1 MVHAMNGHSGKGF
14 ALPELMITVAILGI
28 LAGVVTV
35 GMLASVRVW
44 ALRNAAVELAGYLDN
59 AQALAAA
66 SADPCV
72 VEISGTGSDQ
82 QIGPAAINPNSC
94 AGLAPAR
101 LLPTSPLPITLVDAS
116 ASGFDTMFTIG
127 AGGVVINTLTAVLGV
142 EGSDRQMC
150 VQMFTPSALVS
161 IGIFANQTCDHAV
174 FN

>member
-101 LLPTSPLPITLVDAS
+101 LLPTSPLPITLDVN
-116 ASGFDTMFTIG
+116 ASGDTIFTIG
-127 AGGVVINTLTAVLGV
+127 TGGVVINTLTAVLGV

>member
-1 MVHAMNGHSGKGF
+1 MNGHSGKGF
-14 ALPELMITVAILGI
+14 ALPELMITVVILGI

-44 ALRNAAVELAGYLDN
+44 GLRNAAVELAGYLDN

-66 SADPCV
+66 SADACV

-82 QIGPAAINPNSC
+82 QIGPAEINPNSC

-101 LLPTSPLPITLVDAS
+101 LLPTSPLPITLLDAS
-116 ASGFDTMFTIG
+116 ASGFDTMFRIE
-127 AGGVVINTLTAVLGV
+127 AGGIVINTLTAVLGV

-161 IGIFANQTCDHAV
+161 IGIFAKQTCNHAV

>member
-14 ALPELMITVAILGI
+14 ALPELMITVVILGI

-44 ALRNAAVELAGYLDN
+44 GLRNAAVELAGYLDN

-66 SADPCV
+66 STDACV

-82 QIGPAAINPNSC
+82 QIGPAAAIDPNSC

-101 LLPTSPLPITLVDAS
+101 LLPTSPLPIILEVVGDTL
-116 ASGFDTMFTIG
+116 FTIE
-127 AGGVVINTLTAVLGV
+127 AGGIVIRTFTAVLAV
-142 EGSDRQMC
+142 EGSDQQMC
-150 VQMFTPSALVS
+150 VQIFTPSALVS
-161 IGIFANQTCDHAV
+161 IGIFASQNCDHAAS
-174 FN
+174 N

>member
-1 MVHAMNGHSGKGF
+1 MNGHSGKGF

-44 ALRNAAVELAGYLDN
+44 GLRNAAVELAGYLDN

-66 SADPCV
+66 SADACV

-82 QIGPAAINPNSC
+82 QIGPAEINPNSC

-101 LLPTSPLPITLVDAS
+101 LLPTSPLPITLLDAS
-116 ASGFDTMFTIG
+116 ASGFDTMFRIE
-127 AGGVVINTLTAVLGV
+127 AGGIVINTLTAVLGV

-161 IGIFANQTCDHAV
+161 IGIFANQTCNHAV